1 MGYLK
6 QYFTPRILLHELN
19 DKFLNFE
26 PLHIRV
32 ERILSLGR
40 KHQSKFTFF
49 VTAEH
54 IKQNN
59 AQILQDITSNGHEI
73 GTHSFQHINFLEID
87 YKKALNQ
94 IQKSLN
100 ILFGYY
106 PVKGFRAPYLRAN
119 DYVEEACKAC
129 GLQYSSSNPGK
140 ELLNKNG
147 FWRIPV
153 TKPMDYEIIQIEGL
167 TNVKDISERWCS
179 LAKPGEVLLFH
190 PWRLGAKKYI
200 HILDRIL
207 SNGIKFGTIQELIP
221 GNQTTLYAFN
231 KTFI

>member
-59 AQILQDITSNGHEI
+59 AQILHRMAMKLVLTLSSIST
-73 GTHSFQHINFLEID
+73 FL
-87 YKKALNQ
+87 K
-94 IQKSLN
+94 
-100 ILFGYY
+100 
-106 PVKGFRAPYLRAN
+106 
-119 DYVEEACKAC
+119 
-129 GLQYSSSNPGK
+129 
-140 ELLNKNG
+140 
-147 FWRIPV
+147 
-153 TKPMDYEIIQIEGL
+153 
-167 TNVKDISERWCS
+167 
-179 LAKPGEVLLFH
+179 
-190 PWRLGAKKYI
+190 
-200 HILDRIL
+200 
-207 SNGIKFGTIQELIP
+207 
-221 GNQTTLYAFN
+221 
-231 KTFI
+231 